1 MKMNIRFFSKAIISV
16 ALLAL
21 LLVAPGFSTQASTT
35 NAAAKKVDITV
46 VVHGKISGH
55 TAKEIEELIAHW
67 LEEAHFVVVNTDG
80 VDVLELEVTINVDD
94 DDDDDDGVKD
104 SADDDD
110 EGDGDGDGK
119 GFHIDTDCG
128 SFDFDE
134 DVDVVDAID
143 EALHH
148 MVDAFIKEFHD

>member
-1 MKMNIRFFSKAIISV
+1 MKMNLRWFSKAIISV
-16 ALLAL
+16 AALAL
-21 LLVAPGFSTQASTT
+21 LLIAPAFTTQATT
-35 NAAAKKVDITV
+35 VDTAKKVDITV
-46 VVHGKISGH
+46 VIHGKISDH
-55 TAKEIEELIAHW
+55 TAKEVEELIAHW

-104 SADDDD
+104 STDDDD

-148 MVDAFIKEFHD
+148 MVNAFIEEFHD